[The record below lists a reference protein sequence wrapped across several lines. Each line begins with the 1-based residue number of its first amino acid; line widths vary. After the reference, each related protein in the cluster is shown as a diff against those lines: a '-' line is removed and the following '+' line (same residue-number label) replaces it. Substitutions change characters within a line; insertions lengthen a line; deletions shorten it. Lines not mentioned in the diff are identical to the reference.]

1 LSKESLAHPLIRE
14 AAEEGMLEL
23 IKKNASYE
31 EVMPESL
38 AQTNRMRSFFEIRNT
53 EAARKQM
60 EEAAGKQIEESA
72 GKQTAEGTEANTSGK
87 SELSRWER
95 EIRKDGVKYAVMP
108 IRLRGEPRLL
118 AALRE
123 SVGPLVRKNPGIWT
137 QLPAIIR
144 EDECLQRVFR
154 IATRGPL
161 AGLEVK
167 NAA

>member
-14 AAEEGMLEL
+14 SAEQGLVEL

-38 AQTNRMRSFFEIRNT
+38 AQTNRIQSFLEMRNA
-53 EAARKQM
+53 EAVSKQM
-60 EEAAGKQIEESA
+60 
-72 GKQTAEGTEANTSGK
+72 AEGTDEKTRVQR
-87 SELSRWER
+87 ELSRWER

-123 SVGPLVRKNPGIWT
+123 TIGPLVRKNPGIWM
-137 QLPAIIR
+137 QLPAIVR

-161 AGLEVK
+161 AGMEVK

>member
-1 LSKESLAHPLIRE
+1 
-14 AAEEGMLEL
+14 MVEL

-31 EVMPESL
+31 EVMPKSL
-38 AQTNRMRSFFEIRNT
+38 AQTNRIRSYIEARNK
-53 EAARKQM
+53 EAARKQIA
-60 EEAAGKQIEESA
+60 EEHANASA
-72 GKQTAEGTEANTSGK
+72 EARREKTRVQR
-87 SELSRWER
+87 ELRRWER
-95 EIRKDGVKYAVMP
+95 EIRRDGVKYAVMP

-123 SVGPLVRKNPGIWT
+123 TIGPLVRKNPGIWM
-137 QLPAIIR
+137 QLPAIVR

-161 AGLEVK
+161 AVMEAK